1 MNTPDANPAVRY
13 DRVKSSTRDFDE
25 IERIYVDSFP
35 AKERVP
41 LDSLLSAPEGVQS
54 DLMAVKFGEE
64 VAGMYCVIRGDGM
77 TFLFYL
83 AVSGDRRDL
92 GLGRRILEH
101 IKEEYQS
108 PILLNIELVPEGAP
122 STDIRVRRRS
132 FYLRNGFS
140 DTGMVLRD
148 EQGAFNILSDSE
160 ADLEEYQR
168 LLDSLGGEP
177 CIIVPNARDRD
188 SCKYP

>member
-64 VAGMYCVIRGDGM
+64 VTGMYCVIRGDGM

-122 STDIRVRRRS
+122 STDVRVRRRS

-177 CIIVPNARDRD
+177 CIIVPIARDRD

>member
-1 MNTPDANPAVRY
+1 MNNPDSEPMLEYR
-13 DRVKSSTRDFDE
+13 RVAAGTGDFYGIRD
-25 IERIYVDSFP
+25 IYLDSFP
-35 AKERVP
+35 TEERVP
-41 LDSLLSAPEGVQS
+41 LDSLLSSPEGGQP
-54 DLMAVKFGEE
+54 DLVAVKFGEE

-122 STDIRVRRRS
+122 STDVRVRRRS

-177 CIIVPNARDRD
+177 CIIVPIARDRD